1 MVGSAWERAK
11 RRHAHIFA
19 CQSPRSESGTGKVNL
34 QYWSLVLTVVQ
45 CLLLPVICLLSLC
58 TSLRIGGAAQNKFK
72 SSRVVIHAGSF
83 FSSCSSSLGRT
94 DQRPVGRTR
103 TEEIKPTLI
112 KRLKLF
118 SYFSSYKPFQ
128 LKVLI
133 YSSINFPQPAEL
145 A

>member
-1 MVGSAWERAK
+1 MPGHFSAAVGK
-11 RRHAHIFA
+11 I
-19 CQSPRSESGTGKVNL
+19 SP
-34 QYWSLVLTVVQ
+34 
-45 CLLLPVICLLSLC
+45 
-58 TSLRIGGAAQNKFK
+58 
-72 SSRVVIHAGSF
+72 H
-83 FSSCSSSLGRT
+83 SSSLGRT